1 MTTPWSAWQRRRVRS
16 KLAAIELLVLDV
28 DGVLTDGGLWF
39 SAEGQLQKR
48 FDVQDG
54 LVLRLLQQAW
64 IELASLSDGID
75 DATEVRAGQLGIQYC
90 LASIKDQP
98 SALAVLQER
107 LGVTANQTI
116 YLGNDLNALA
126 VRSQV
131 NLLISP
137 REGCIPLL

>member
-1 MTTPWSAWQRRRVRS
+1 M
-16 KLAAIELLVLDV
+16 KLATPEDNTGPVQLLVLDM
-28 DGVLTDGGLWF
+28 DGVQTDDGLWLDQ
-39 SAEGQLQKR
+39 EGRLQKR

-64 IELASLSDGID
+64 IELTSLSDGID

-90 LASIKDQP
+90 LAGIKDKP
-98 SALAVLQER
+98 SALAALQER

>member
-1 MTTPWSAWQRRRVRS
+1 MELATPEDNTGQVQ
-16 KLAAIELLVLDV
+16 LLVLDM
-28 DGVLTDGGLWF
+28 DGVQTDDGLWLDQ
-39 SAEGQLQKR
+39 EGRLQKR

-54 LVLRLLQQAW
+54 LVLRLLQQAL

-90 LASIKDQP
+90 LASIKDKP

-107 LGVTANQTI
+107 LRVTANQTI

-131 NLLISP
+131 HLLISP